1 MSISGT
7 WQTKL
12 WGVCLVN
19 LATLC
24 RASNAVLGRWL
35 RDDVGPLT
43 LTALRFTVA
52 TAFFGFLL
60 RGRSSEEWR
69 YGRDRWWLLAMG
81 LAGVVFFSPLLYLGL
96 RYSTAVNCSLIQG
109 FSPLITALIAGVI
122 IQEPVTRRQM
132 AGAILGL
139 IGVVGLISGGS
150 LSFLIHLRFN
160 GGDVILLGSAMVWGI
175 YSVFGRRVMRYRS
188 PVSATAL
195 SSFLGLPLLIAAA
208 IFEHQYIPL
217 NLRPETIA
225 AILHICVV
233 PTIIGYWC
241 WNRAVQ
247 TLGAGGAMVFYNT
260 LPLYGVVMG
269 ALFLQE
275 SLGLVQFILTLGA
288 IALGALGMIKLTES
302 RPQIQK
308 QKAAAPLVVVRTME
322 VRTASRNVVVKGEGT
337 VRAPAGD
344 RSGAAGGRQGRP
356 YRPFPDQWRAV

>member
-1 MSISGT
+1 LFRADGEVSISGT
-7 WQTKL
+7 WQTKF

-24 RASNAVLGRWL
+24 WASNAVLGRWL

-69 YGRDRWWLLAMG
+69 YGRDRWWFLAMG
-81 LAGVVFFSPLLYLGL
+81 LAGVVCFSPLLYLGL

-109 FSPLITALIAGVI
+109 FSPLITALIAGFI

-132 AGAILGL
+132 AGAVLGL

-150 LSFLIHLRFN
+150 VSFLIHLHFSV
-160 GGDVILLGSAMVWGI
+160 GDVILLGSAVVWAF

-269 ALFLQE
+269 ALFLRE
-275 SLGLVQFILTLGA
+275 SLGLVHFVFGGLILGGGLWGTLGRR
-288 IALGALGMIKLTES
+288 L
-302 RPQIQK
+302 
-308 QKAAAPLVVVRTME
+308 
-322 VRTASRNVVVKGEGT
+322 
-337 VRAPAGD
+337 
-344 RSGAAGGRQGRP
+344 
-356 YRPFPDQWRAV
+356 

>member
-1 MSISGT
+1 MGVSGS
-7 WQTKL
+7 WRAKI

-19 LATLC
+19 LATLSW
-24 RASNAVLGRWL
+24 ASNAALGRWL

-52 TAFFGFLL
+52 TAFFGYLL
-60 RGRSSEEWR
+60 RGRSPDEWR
-69 YGRDRWWLLAMG
+69 YGRDKWWLLAMG

-109 FSPLITALIAGVI
+109 FSPLITALIAGLI
-122 IQEPVTRRQM
+122 IQEPVSRGQM
-132 AGAILGL
+132 TGAILGL

-150 LSFLIHLRFN
+150 LRFLIHLHFN
-160 GGDVILLGSAMVWGI
+160 GGDLILLAAAVVWAF

-195 SSFLGLPLLIAAA
+195 SGFLGLPLLIAAA
-208 IFEHQYIPL
+208 FFEYRHLPL

-233 PTIIGYWC
+233 PTIIGFWC

-275 SLGLVQFILTLGA
+275 SLGMPHFVFGGLILAGGIWGTLG
-288 IALGALGMIKLTES
+288 
-302 RPQIQK
+302 R
-308 QKAAAPLVVVRTME
+308 
-322 VRTASRNVVVKGEGT
+322 KG
-337 VRAPAGD
+337 
-344 RSGAAGGRQGRP
+344 
-356 YRPFPDQWRAV
+356 